1 MTDISGMPKPVDF
14 TPLLTNSASQK
25 ILQSK
30 IPGTQITLKFS
41 WPHALSL
48 AQHQTQSFKRGPVSM
63 KVREKKAFS
72 SYKSTLVGDQSSKEI
87 SRGNDQIKVPETV
100 RNDA

>member
-1 MTDISGMPKPVDF
+1 MTDISGMQKPVDF

-41 WPHALSL
+41 
-48 AQHQTQSFKRGPVSM
+48 
-63 KVREKKAFS
+63 
-72 SYKSTLVGDQSSKEI
+72 
-87 SRGNDQIKVPETV
+87 
-100 RNDA
+100 